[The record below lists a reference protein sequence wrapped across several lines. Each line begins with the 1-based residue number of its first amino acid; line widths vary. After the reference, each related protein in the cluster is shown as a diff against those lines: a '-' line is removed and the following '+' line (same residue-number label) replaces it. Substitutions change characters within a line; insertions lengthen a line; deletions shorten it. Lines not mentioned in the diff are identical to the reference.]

1 MLKTIQEGMNEIKNK
16 VGISNRKWAEISG
29 VSEGTVNGILSGHI
43 TDPAAHKIE
52 AMLTAVGYKMSDLFD
67 EPETPEQVQSAVI
80 DHYSLLIGKYNEQ
93 IEDLKRQLAEKDIAY
108 KERIVELK
116 EQLLAKDIE
125 HKAHTSSQRKAL
137 WLLFGVMI
145 LVMMF
150 FGYLCVDALHC
161 DWGMFRG

>member
-67 EPETPEQVQSAVI
+67 DPETPEQVQSKVI
-80 DHYSLLIGKYNEQ
+80 DHYAMLIESYRDQ
-93 IEDLKRQLAEKDIAY
+93 IKN
-108 KERIVELK
+108 LK
-116 EQLLAKDIE
+116 EQIIAKDAE
-125 HKAHTSSQRKAL
+125 YKVHMSSHRKAL
-137 WLLFGVMI
+137 WALFALVV
-145 LVMMF
+145 VMMVF
-150 FGYLCVDALHC
+150 IGFLCVDALHC
-161 DWGMFRG
+161 SSDILGR

>member
-80 DHYSLLIGKYNEQ
+80 DHYALLIESYRDQ
-93 IEDLKRQLAEKDIAY
+93 IKN
-108 KERIVELK
+108 LK
-116 EQLLAKDIE
+116 EQIIAKDAE
-125 HKAHTSSQRKAL
+125 YRVHMSSHRKAL
-137 WLLFGVMI
+137 WALFALVV
-145 LVMMF
+145 VMMVF
-150 FGYLCVDALHC
+150 MGFLCVDALHG
-161 DWGMFRG
+161 DIGIFRG

>member
-67 EPETPEQVQSAVI
+67 DPETPEQVQSKVI
-80 DHYSLLIGKYNEQ
+80 DHYSLLIESYRDQ
-93 IEDLKRQLAEKDIAY
+93 IKN
-108 KERIVELK
+108 LK
-116 EQLLAKDIE
+116 EQLIAKDAE
-125 HKAHTSSQRKAL
+125 YKVHMSSHRKAL
-137 WLLFGVMI
+137 WALFALVV
-145 LVMMF
+145 VMMVF
-150 FGYLCVDALHC
+150 IGFLCVDALHC
-161 DWGMFRG
+161 SSDILGR